1 MQAGRGLQL
10 WVDAVNAAGG
20 LAVRRG
26 DPPARLALVI
36 HDDES
41 RVASAAALT
50 ERLIVDEHV
59 DLLFSP
65 YSSVLTLAAA
75 EVAERHGRVLWN
87 HGGSTDSIA
96 ERGWRRVVNLLSP
109 ASCYFAGVLEY
120 ARAVEP
126 SARTAALISGA
137 RGTFPAAVAAGAEAH
152 AARLGFEMVMRATYP
167 EAPHSHFAGLVGEV
181 AARRPDV
188 ILGVGTTEADLA
200 FAQEIRRQG
209 VEAALIGL
217 VATPIQRFRETLG
230 ADADGFCGP
239 SQWEV
244 TSRAR
249 PDLGP
254 TSAAFAAQFRAR
266 YGIEP
271 DYPAAQAYAAGLVAG
286 RCVEVAGKLEQGA
299 LRMAAGAL
307 DLATFYGGFRLDGET
322 GQQIGHDL
330 LVVRWQAGRKVVVW
344 PPAP

>member
-1 MQAGRGLQL
+1 MSGLVRAGAPISLTGRFATQGVQAGRGLQL
-10 WVDAVNAAGG
+10 WVDAVNEAGG

-87 HGGSTDSIA
+87 HGGSTDAIA

-109 ASCYFAGVLEY
+109 ASRYFAGVLEY

-126 SARTAALISGA
+126 SARTVALSPGPA

-152 AARLGFEMVMRATYP
+152 AARLGFEMVMRATY
-167 EAPHSHFAGLVGEV
+167 
-181 AARRPDV
+181 RRPSLPFRWAGRRGGGPASGRHPGGRHDRGG
-188 ILGVGTTEADLA
+188 LGVRAGDQAPG
-200 FAQEIRRQG
+200 RRG
-209 VEAALIGL
+209 
-217 VATPIQRFRETLG
+217 G
-230 ADADGFCGP
+230 AD
-239 SQWEV
+239 
-244 TSRAR
+244 R
-249 PDLGP
+249 
-254 TSAAFAAQFRAR
+254 
-266 YGIEP
+266 
-271 DYPAAQAYAAGLVAG
+271 AG
-286 RCVEVAGKLEQGA
+286 R
-299 LRMAAGAL
+299 
-307 DLATFYGGFRLDGET
+307 
-322 GQQIGHDL
+322 
-330 LVVRWQAGRKVVVW
+330 
-344 PPAP
+344 